1 MVAALLLVALW
12 GSVLATSIAASTA
25 LAMKELTSEFF
36 KKPEEN
42 DRGREEKIKDRRGG
56 ILVRSRKITDRTME
70 AK

>member
-42 DRGREEKIKDRRGG
+42 DRGREKRKDRIG
-56 ILVRSRKITDRTME
+56 
-70 AK
+70 